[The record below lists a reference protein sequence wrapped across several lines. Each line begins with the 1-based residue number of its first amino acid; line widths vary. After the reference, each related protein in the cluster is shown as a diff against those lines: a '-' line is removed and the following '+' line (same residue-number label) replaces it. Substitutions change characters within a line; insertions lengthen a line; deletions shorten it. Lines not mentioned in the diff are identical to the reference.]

1 MERDNVVQRKS
12 FDFAVKAIKLSYSI
26 QEKRNEY
33 DLSRQLIRC
42 SSSIGANLEE
52 AMGGYSDK
60 DFLHK
65 VTISYKEARETD
77 FWIRLMEKVGLI
89 SHDEKAELQK
99 DIKEILRLLG
109 AIRRTM
115 KNKLKKK

>member
-1 MERDNVVQRKS
+1 
-12 FDFAVKAIKLSYSI
+12 
-26 QEKRNEY
+26 
-33 DLSRQLIRC
+33 
-42 SSSIGANLEE
+42 
-52 AMGGYSDK
+52 
-60 DFLHK
+60 
-65 VTISYKEARETD
+65 
-77 FWIRLMEKVGLI
+77 LI